1 MSKVIVIT
9 GASSGIGLATAQ
21 ALLQKEYTVYCLSRS
36 APNEKNL
43 KHIKCDVTNRDE
55 ITSAFK
61 QIFENEKQIDV
72 VINNAG
78 MGISGPVEFEPQEDI
93 DRIINVNFGG
103 MTKVSAV
110 AMPYL
115 RQSKGVLLNVSSMA
129 SEFPI
134 PFQTLYSATKAAV
147 QNFSMALANEVRP
160 YGVRVCCLL
169 PGDVKTEFTKNR
181 VKAPDEKQ
189 NVYSKRVES
198 SVARME
204 KDEQNGMPASAI
216 AKKVA
221 KVIEKKHPP
230 VCFTVG
236 TQYKLFRF
244 LKRIVPTGLFNKI
257 LYSMYGK

>member
-1 MSKVIVIT
+1 MNKVVVIT

-21 ALLQKEYTVYCLSRS
+21 ALLKKNYTVYCLSRS
-36 APNEKNL
+36 APKEEKI
-43 KHIKCDVTNRDE
+43 KHIKCDVTNRNE
-55 ITSAFK
+55 IESAFQ
-61 QIFENEKQIDV
+61 QISEAEKQIDV

-78 MGISGPVEFEPQEDI
+78 MGISGPVELEPQEHI

-110 AMPYL
+110 AMPFL

-134 PFQTLYSATKAAV
+134 PFQTMYSATKAAV

-169 PGDVKTEFTKNR
+169 PGDVKTDFTKNR

-189 NVYSKRVES
+189 NIYSKRVNES
-198 SVARME
+198 VSRME
-204 KDEQNGMPASAI
+204 KDEQNGMPASVI
-216 AKKVA
+216 GNKIA

-236 TQYKLFRF
+236 AKYKLFRF

-257 LYSMYGK
+257 LYAMYGK